1 MFFLLSGWRL
11 PVVAACVCDLQRLLS
26 QCARCSITIVLPT
39 TQATRTVT
47 SIETNGAGRIYQIW
61 NLVKETHYMGPYY
74 RPSTLRSSHRA
85 ARYCIQCHATP
96 ALGEEKALN
105 GLGLII
111 PSRALRRECCEYIR
125 FNANS
130 SCALL
135 AAESTCMR
143 RVKTVTRVR
152 VSWSL

>member
-11 PVVAACVCDLQRLLS
+11 LVVTACVCDLQRLLS
-26 QCARCSITIVLPT
+26 QCARCSITIVLPM
-39 TQATRTVT
+39 TQATRTVM

-61 NLVKETHYMGPYY
+61 NLGRETHCMEPYY
-74 RPSTLRSSHRA
+74 RPSTLRSSHGA

-96 ALGEEKALN
+96 VIGEGKALN
-105 GLGLII
+105 RLGLII
-111 PSRALRRECCEYIR
+111 PSRGLRRECCEYIL

-135 AAESTCMR
+135 AA
-143 RVKTVTRVR
+143 
-152 VSWSL
+152 